1 MADEI
6 IYRIKVDDK
15 GTPQIVKFG
24 AASKKAGK
32 EAESA
37 FASASKSL
45 KSFGEEIPGVSGAL
59 GTFGKGPAAAAG
71 VAVGALAVG
80 FGAMV
85 KKSIDFADNMNDLS
99 LRLGVSTERLSVLKL
114 YADQSGTSIE
124 DLATA
129 MGRLGVKMSSGDAD
143 LKRYGI
149 TASTVDEGLF
159 QLADKIAATEDP
171 MLRLK
176 IATDAFGKSGQ
187 TMLPLLVQGGAA
199 LREMSDSAPI
209 VSQELATMAD
219 GFNDKMAE
227 FQSKWVSVSL
237 AITSEVLPALT
248 SMLDMVTKITD
259 ETTKFGGFSNVARV
273 AVAAATGNYAGIA
286 KGIYGVATRDTR
298 TETEKAIGAMSGQS
312 GVYRGEPLVRVGG
325 FGAGAAP
332 KATKK
337 RAAIAGTEVDVQEL
351 FGNMGTSVDASQ
363 FEDPDYYANLK
374 LSPRAIASIEKMEDR
389 RRDMELAHLEQIK
402 QDHQNAYNSMAQGM
416 SSAFA
421 SAFDDIWRDG
431 RNVFGALWD
440 SFSEL
445 FTQRVIQSFAD
456 LAASSLMNAFAPG
469 SGAIASLLFSARGN
483 EVGAGVPS
491 VVGERR
497 AETIV
502 PRGPVRV
509 EPTASA
515 AGTVVI
521 NVQNPAQA
529 MSIKRQIEREDRRRT
544 RGIR

>member
-1 MADEI
+1 
-6 IYRIKVDDK
+6 
-15 GTPQIVKFG
+15 
-24 AASKKAGK
+24 
-32 EAESA
+32 
-37 FASASKSL
+37 
-45 KSFGEEIPGVSGAL
+45 
-59 GTFGKGPAAAAG
+59 
-71 VAVGALAVG
+71 
-80 FGAMV
+80 
-85 KKSIDFADNMNDLS
+85 
-99 LRLGVSTERLSVLKL
+99 
-114 YADQSGTSIE
+114 
-124 DLATA
+124 
-129 MGRLGVKMSSGDAD
+129 MS
-143 LKRYGI
+143 
-149 TASTVDEGLF
+149 E
-159 QLADKIAATEDP
+159 
-171 MLRLK
+171 
-176 IATDAFGKSGQ
+176 
-187 TMLPLLVQGGAA
+187 
-199 LREMSDSAPI
+199 SAPI

-219 GFNDKMAE
+219 GFNDRM
-227 FQSKWVSVSL
+227 
-237 AITSEVLPALT
+237 SEMQGRFT
-248 SMLDMVTKITD
+248 
-259 ETTKFGGFSNVARV
+259 
-273 AVAAATGNYAGIA
+273 AVGLGIA
-286 KGIYGVATRDTR
+286 ENILPFLDKWLDGVERIAKAMGLVSAEEEYQQKRQAGRNKIISQFATVMEKDKADREKYGLGARSGAVEIGGLTLREALAAFDRNNPQEMRKTPAKTPSKGI
-298 TETEKAIGAMSGQS
+298 IG
-312 GVYRGEPLVRVGG
+312 E
-325 FGAGAAP
+325 GAAP
-332 KATKK
+332 KGVKK
-337 RAAIAGTEVDVQEL
+337 AIAGTEVDVQEL
-351 FGNMGTSVDASQ
+351 FGDMGTSVDFSQ
-363 FEDPDYYANLK
+363 FESPDYYAGLP
-374 LSPRAIASIEKMEDR
+374 LSDKAKASLDSQFQAEKQRELDEIEKR
-389 RRDMELAHLEQIK
+389 KQEQI
-402 QDHQNAYNSMAQGM
+402 QAYDAMAQGM

>member
-37 FASASKSL
+37 FAGASKSL
-45 KSFGEEIPGVSGAL
+45 KNFGEELPGVSGVL

-71 VAVGALAVG
+71 VAVGALAIG

-176 IATDAFGKSGQ
+176 MATDAFGKSGQ
-187 TMLPLLVQGGAA
+187 TMLPLLVQGGDA

-219 GFNDKMAE
+219 EFNDKMAE
-227 FQSKWVSVSL
+227 FQGKWVSVSL

-248 SMLDMVTKITD
+248 SMLDLVTKITD
-259 ETTKFGGFSNVARV
+259 ETTKFGGFSNVARI

-298 TETEKAIGAMSGQS
+298 TETEKAIGSMSGQS
-312 GVYRGEPLVRVGG
+312 GVYKGESLVRAGG
-325 FGAGAAP
+325 FSAAIAP
-332 KATKK
+332 KAGKK

-351 FGNMGTSVDASQ
+351 FGNMGTSVDFSQ
-363 FEDPDYYANLK
+363 FESPDYYAGLP
-374 LSPRAIASIEKMEDR
+374 LSDKAKASLDSQFQAEKQRELDEIEKR
-389 RRDMELAHLEQIK
+389 KQEQI
-402 QDHQNAYNSMAQGM
+402 QAYDAMAQGM

-456 LAASSLMNAFAPG
+456 LASSSLMNAFAPG
-469 SGAIASLLFSARGN
+469 SGAVASLLFSARGN

-515 AGTVVI
+515 GGMVVI

-529 MSIKRQIEREDRRRT
+529 MSIKRQIEREDKRRT